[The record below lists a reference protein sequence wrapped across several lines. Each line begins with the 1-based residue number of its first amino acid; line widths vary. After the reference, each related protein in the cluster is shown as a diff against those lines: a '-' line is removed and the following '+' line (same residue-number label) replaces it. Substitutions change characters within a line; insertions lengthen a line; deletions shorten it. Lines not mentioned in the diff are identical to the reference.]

1 MFPYFPNF
9 IQTMAAE
16 RTADLRRAAAMH
28 RAARQVV
35 GAVSAT
41 SRAARPSRSG
51 ATRPVS
57 LVAPVCASATVG
69 CGAGSA
75 SRLRR
80 DAFQR

>member
-41 SRAARPSRSG
+41 GWAARPSRSG
-51 ATRPVS
+51 AARPVS
-57 LVAPVCASATVG
+57 RVAPACASAPAG
-69 CGAGSA
+69 CGVGSA
-75 SRLRR
+75 SRLRG